1 MDEVFRGM
9 DCVNVEY
16 VIALR
21 DATHRWWQLP
31 HVLIPTI
38 RRPASH
44 RLPRENAGTMEAG
57 HPAIW
62 KVSGQRVVFD
72 SSKTPPHAF
81 VRAEMPSIR
90 PKMIHHHL
98 RQVLKSIAHCKTIR
112 TGP

>member
-1 MDEVFRGM
+1 MFRTCKVWNAVMDEVFHGM

-21 DATHRWWQLP
+21 VAAQRWWQIP

-44 RLPRENAGTMEAG
+44 RQLRENAGIMEAG

-72 SSKTPPHAF
+72 SSRK
-81 VRAEMPSIR
+81 
-90 PKMIHHHL
+90 
-98 RQVLKSIAHCKTIR
+98 
-112 TGP
+112 